1 MSAVLRPT
9 LLILALVPCF
19 SISTASMALEMRGDA
34 RLAGGFE
41 LGFDIDRSSKS
52 LGYLPGLASPAKL
65 TGATLKTPAAVAT
78 QKISSVK
85 NPVAYSTSYGISSY
99 SLPGRRLASSGFG
112 FGLNY
117 NFPAFA
123 LKPYSTT
130 PTKTVQPKATLKT
143 TLKTTTSSSTIT
155 SSSSKGTHS
164 IRITVEPPQLDFDLD
179 AKDSLLGSGATPASV
194 SLTFSG
200 AGTGEVSPAVATKGA
215 ETLLAGCTDG
225 CEGKGEDVS
234 EPGTLLFLGFGL
246 AGLVAVRRRNHL
258 RQA

>member
-9 LLILALVPCF
+9 LFILALVPCF
-19 SISTASMALEMRGDA
+19 SISTASMALEMRGDG

-52 LGYLPGLASPAKL
+52 LGYSADLASPAKL
-65 TGATLKTPAAVAT
+65 TGATFKTPTTIAAPKT
-78 QKISSVK
+78 SSVK
-85 NPVAYSTSYGISSY
+85 SPAAYSTSYGISSY
-99 SLPGRRLASSGFG
+99 SLPGRKLASSGFG

-117 NFPAFA
+117 NFPASA

-130 PTKTVQPKATLKT
+130 PTRTVQPKATPKI
-143 TLKTTTSSSTIT
+143 TTSSSSIT

-164 IRITVEPPQLDFDLD
+164 IRIVVEKPQLDFDLD
-179 AKDSLLGSGATPASV
+179 AKDSLLGSGATPASLA
-194 SLTFSG
+194 LTFSG
-200 AGTGEVSPAVATKGA
+200 AGTGEVSPTVATAGA
-215 ETLLAGCTDG
+215 ETLLAGCIDD
-225 CEGKGEDVS
+225 CKGKGEDVS

-246 AGLVAVRRRNHL
+246 AGLVAVRWRIRS

>member
-19 SISTASMALEMRGDA
+19 SISTASMALEMRGDG

-41 LGFDIDRSSKS
+41 LGFDANYSSKT
-52 LGYLPGLASPAKL
+52 LGYSPDLASPAKL
-65 TGATLKTPAAVAT
+65 TGATFKTPTAIAIP
-78 QKISSVK
+78 KISSVRK
-85 NPVAYSTSYGISSY
+85 PAAYSTSYGLSSY
-99 SLPGRRLASSGFG
+99 SLPGRRMASSS

-123 LKPYSTT
+123 MKPYSTT
-130 PTKTVQPKATLKT
+130 PTIAVQPTVT
-143 TLKTTTSSSTIT
+143 PKTTTSSSSIT

-179 AKDSLLGSGATPASV
+179 AKEPLLGSGAAPASL

-200 AGTGEVSPAVATKGA
+200 AGTGEVSPTVATRGA
-215 ETLLAGCTDG
+215 ETLLAGCTDD

>member
-19 SISTASMALEMRGDA
+19 SISTASMALEMRGDG

-41 LGFDIDRSSKS
+41 LGFDASYNSKT
-52 LGYLPGLASPAKL
+52 LGYSPGLASPVKL
-65 TGATLKTPAAVAT
+65 TGATFKTPTAIAT
-78 QKISSVK
+78 PKTSTVK
-85 NPVAYSTSYGISSY
+85 KPAPYSTSYGISSY
-99 SLPGRRLASSGFG
+99 SLPGRSLASSSFG
-112 FGLNY
+112 YGLNY

-130 PTKTVQPKATLKT
+130 PTKTVQPKVTQ
-143 TLKTTTSSSTIT
+143 KTTTSSSSIT
-155 SSSSKGTHS
+155 SSSSKGTHA
-164 IRITVEPPQLDFDLD
+164 IKITVEPPQLGFDLD
-179 AKDSLLGSGATPASV
+179 AKDSLLGSGATSASL

-200 AGTGEVSPAVATKGA
+200 AGTGEVSPTVATRGA
-215 ETLLAGCTDG
+215 ETLLAGCTDD
-225 CEGKGEDVS
+225 CEAKGEDVP

-246 AGLVAVRRRNHL
+246 AGLVAMRRRHHL